1 MEEREEAEAEAEA
14 QAQAFAFL
22 CLLGGI
28 VFVARWKWVEANS

>member
-1 MEEREEAEAEAEA
+1 MEEREEAEA

-22 CLLGGI
+22 CLWGGI